1 MVLMIVQPTCGSVV
15 GRIKLVNSGFLLL
28 ILDFLAF
35 LLCLEFLKFL
45 VFLIF
50 VEFFFLPSVFIFL
63 LMYFKTCVSLR
74 LIISV
79 KIVKWFNFLENS
91 VKSSIF
97 MMFSVF
103 LLFLLLLLLLLFLLF
118 FLFLLY
124 FLLFLMFL
132 LFGLTL

>member
-1 MVLMIVQPTCGSVV
+1 MVLMTVQPMCGSVV
-15 GRIKLVNSGFLLL
+15 GRIKLVNSGFFLL

-35 LLCLEFLKFL
+35 LLCLEVLKFL
-45 VFLIF
+45 VFLVF
-50 VEFFFLPSVFIFL
+50 VKFSFLFSVFVFL

-74 LIISV
+74 LMISV
-79 KIVKWFNFLENS
+79 KMVKWFNFLENS

-103 LLFLLLLLLLLFLLF
+103 LLFLLLLLLLLFFLF

>member
-1 MVLMIVQPTCGSVV
+1 MALMTVQPMCGIVV

-97 MMFSVF
+97 MMFSMF
-103 LLFLLLLLLLLFLLF
+103 LLFLLLLLLLFLLF